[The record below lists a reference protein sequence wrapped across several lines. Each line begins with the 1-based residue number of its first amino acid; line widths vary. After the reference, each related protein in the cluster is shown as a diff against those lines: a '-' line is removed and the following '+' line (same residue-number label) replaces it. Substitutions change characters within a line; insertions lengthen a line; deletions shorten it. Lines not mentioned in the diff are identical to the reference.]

1 MADYGF
7 EVKNDDGDYLVSDK
21 TTSLTFVKGLLTSTA
36 LVQVFLLLLKERKQ
50 VSEVSPS

>member
-21 TTSLTFVKGLLTSTA
+21 TTSLTFVKRSININ
-36 LVQVFLLLLKERKQ
+36 
-50 VSEVSPS
+50 SYSCYY

>member
-21 TTSLTFVKGLLTSTA
+21 TTSLTFVKRVPVEKSN
-36 LVQVFLLLLKERKQ
+36 QKD
-50 VSEVSPS
+50 